1 MKRIALFL
9 IITTLFFSCS
19 LKEKSDFEKHFF
31 DKTLRINIIHTG
43 NDSVES
49 FKADKIY
56 DDGLWYGKINT
67 LKNPYRLG
75 DYYYELID
83 VATNEIIYS
92 EGISRV
98 FNEWRKSQEA
108 TKEKQSFNE
117 TIRIPYPQKDARLV
131 LYSFD
136 SLNVMHQVWEYAIDR
151 RVRSFVMPTPNHNN
165 RIIRILDSGDPKEK
179 VDIVILGDGY
189 TDKEAKKFDA
199 DVNVFCN
206 KLFSTEP
213 YMSRKSDFNV
223 HAIQVISPESG
234 VADPSTSFYP
244 DNILKTGYFCF
255 GHDRYA
261 LTCDEWAFREYAT
274 QSPYDFA
281 VILLNSDKT
290 GGSSFYNLYLTAAI
304 NSQSIDYVI
313 NHALGHLISGFVD
326 TYYSDE
332 ENGIVADSC
341 LSTVEFNEAINSI
354 LDLYIK

>member
-9 IITTLFFSCS
+9 TITTLFFSCS
-19 LKEKSDFEKHFF
+19 LNEKSDFDRHFF

-43 NDSVES
+43 DATEES
-49 FKADKIY
+49 FKADKIF
-56 DDGLWYGKINT
+56 DDGLWYGKIKT

-83 VATNEIIYS
+83 VATDEIIYS

-98 FNEWRKSQEA
+98 FNEWRKSQDLGE
-108 TKEKQSFNE
+108 EKRSFNE
-117 TIRIPYPQKDARLV
+117 SIRIPYPQKDAKLV

-136 SLNVMHQVWEYAIDR
+136 SLNVMYPIWEYVIDR
-151 RVRSFVMPTPNHNN
+151 RTRSVVMPTPNHNN

-189 TDKEAKKFDA
+189 TDKEAKKFDS
-199 DVNVFCN
+199 DVNSFCN
-206 KLFSTEP
+206 NLFSTEP
-213 YMSRKSDFNV
+213 YKSRKSDFNI

-234 VADPSTSFYP
+234 VTDPNMGFYP
-244 DNILKTGYFCF
+244 NNTLKTSYCTF

-261 LTCDEWAFREYAT
+261 LAFDEWTFREYAT

-281 VILLNSDKT
+281 VILLNSTKN
-290 GGSSFYNLYLTAAI
+290 GGSSFYNLYITTSSC
-304 NSQSIDYVI
+304 SQSNDYVI
-313 NHALGHLISGFVD
+313 NHAFGHHISGFVD

-332 ENGIVADSC
+332 NDNVTADSC
-341 LSTVEFNEAINSI
+341 LSSVEFNDAINNI